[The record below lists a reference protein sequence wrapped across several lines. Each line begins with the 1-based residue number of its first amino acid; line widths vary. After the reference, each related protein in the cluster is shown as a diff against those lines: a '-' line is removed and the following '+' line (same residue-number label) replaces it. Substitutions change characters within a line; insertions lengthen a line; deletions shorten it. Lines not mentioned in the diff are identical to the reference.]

1 MAEERRGS
9 LVAVRD
15 TRERV
20 IARLSDAFAHD
31 ELELEEF
38 ERRLGVAHRSESLV
52 QLEELGDRRQRRLL
66 ALDERDHLGAVA
78 GGHRGGIG
86 GAAGARLQVG
96 ERHDSSRDDDVGSL
110 RLQNTPFHRNKSYLN
125 SLPYHTRIV

>member
-52 QLEELGDRRQRRLL
+52 QLEELTADLQATDASALAAPGTALAPVSPVPGDRQAPARSLT
-66 ALDERDHLGAVA
+66 AVLGGVA
-78 GGHRGGIG
+78 RK
-86 GAAGARLQVG
+86 GAWTPPRSWTARAAPCAPA
-96 ERHDSSRDDDVGSL
+96 SSVSW
-110 RLQNTPFHRNKSYLN
+110 T
-125 SLPYHTRIV
+125 